1 MIDPLLDQAPCGFVS
16 FRDDGT
22 VIAVNATLAELLGYS
37 RVELQ
42 GWHVQKI
49 LSPAGRVFHQT
60 HVFPLLKLHGHVE
73 EIYLELRGKDG
84 KDVPVLMN
92 GVRRER
98 DGASVNDCVFVRM
111 LQRFRYEDELLQAR
125 RAADQANAAKAKF
138 LSMMSH
144 DLRTP
149 LTSISG
155 NAKLVAA
162 GVHGPVTE
170 EQTDALGRI
179 DAACGDLLRMINDIL
194 AFAKLESGKVEI
206 VADAVRVRD
215 AMTRAER
222 LVRVRVEESQL
233 TLADTVD
240 RDTMVLADPDR
251 LQQILLNLLT
261 NAVKFTPAGGTVAV
275 SCERDGDRARIQVR
289 DSGIGIPPAELE
301 KIFAPFVQLDQQPAD
316 AKQRGVGLGLAISRE
331 LARAMHGDLTA
342 ESRVGE
348 GAVFTLELPAA

>member
-1 MIDPLLDQAPCGFVS
+1 VIDPLLDYAPCGYAS

-22 VIAVNATLAELLGYS
+22 VVTVNATLAGLLGYS

-49 LSPAGRVFHQT
+49 LSPGGRVFYQT

-73 EIYLELRGKDG
+73 EIYLELRAKDG
-84 KDVPVLMN
+84 GNVTVLMN

-98 DGASVNDCVFVRM
+98 DGAFANDCVFVRM

-149 LTSISG
+149 LTAISG
-155 NAKLVAA
+155 NAKLIEA

-170 EQTDALGRI
+170 EQTDALRRI
-179 DAACGDLLRMINDIL
+179 EAACGELLRMINDIL

-206 VADAVRVRD
+206 VPAAVRIRDAV
-215 AMTRAER
+215 TRAER
-222 LVRVRVEESQL
+222 LVRVRLEEAGL
-233 TLADTVD
+233 TITDSLDP
-240 RDTMVLADPDR
+240 DTMVLADADR

-261 NAVKFTPAGGTVAV
+261 NAAKFTPAGGQITV
-275 SCERDGDRARIQVR
+275 SSERADGRARIHVR
-289 DSGIGIPPAELE
+289 DSGIGIPATELE
-301 KIFAPFVQLDQQPAD
+301 KIFDPFVQLDEQPD
-316 AKQRGVGLGLAISRE
+316 AAHRGVGLGLAISRD
-331 LARAMHGDLTA
+331 LARAMHGELTA
-342 ESRVGE
+342 ASRVGE
-348 GAVFTLELPAA
+348 GSVFTIELPAV